1 MHDMSN
7 ALTTLPKATKKQKS
21 STVIEV
27 DDIGFSYDHGKTET
41 LKGISMTVPKNQVTA
56 LIGPSGC
63 GKSTLLRCL
72 NRMNDLIDTA
82 KITRGTIRILG
93 QDIHAADVDA
103 IELRKQVGMVFQ
115 WRDGILALLVDSVGH
130 VTLAFYCCCLMA
142 QGIRSP
148 SVSRRQRVQCQTRLT
163 AQGERGKRE
172 RRGPTGRHRQVGMCR
187 RRRSPQTWPR
197 GQRRRR
203 SIRQRNRRG

>member
-7 ALTTLPKATKKQKS
+7 ELTTLPKATKKKKS

-82 KITRGTIRILG
+82 KITRGAIRILG

-115 WRDGILALLVDSVGH
+115 KYNP
-130 VTLAFYCCCLMA
+130 F
-142 QGIRSP
+142 P
-148 SVSRRQRVQCQTRLT
+148 
-163 AQGERGKRE
+163 K
-172 RRGPTGRHRQVGMCR
+172 
-187 RRRSPQTWPR
+187 
-197 GQRRRR
+197 
-203 SIRQRNRRG
+203 SI

>member
-7 ALTTLPKATKKQKS
+7 ILTSPSKAAKKKKPS
-21 STVIEV
+21 SVIEV
-27 DDIGFSYDHGKTET
+27 EDIGFSYDLGKTET
-41 LKGISMTVPKNQVTA
+41 LKGISMEVPKNQVTA

-115 WRDGILALLVDSVGH
+115 KYNPFPKSIYDNVAYGLRIQGVKKKSVLDEAVERSLKSAALWDE
-130 VTLAFYCCCLMA
+130 A
-142 QGIRSP
+142 QGP
-148 SVSRRQRVQCQTRLT
+148 P
-163 AQGERGKRE
+163 QG
-172 RRGPTGRHRQVGMCR
+172 
-187 RRRSPQTWPR
+187 
-197 GQRRRR
+197 
-203 SIRQRNRRG
+203 

>member
-1 MHDMSN
+1 MHDTSN
-7 ALTTLPKATKKQKS
+7 ALSALPKATKKKKS

-27 DDIGFSYDHGKTET
+27 EDIGFSYDHGKTET
-41 LKGISMTVPKNQVTA
+41 LKGISMEVPKNQVTA

-93 QDIHAADVDA
+93 QDIHATDVDA

-115 WRDGILALLVDSVGH
+115 KYNPFPKSIYDNVAYGLRIQGVKKKSVLDEA
-130 VTLAFYCCCLMA
+130 V
-142 QGIRSP
+142 
-148 SVSRRQRVQCQTRLT
+148 
-163 AQGERGKRE
+163 E
-172 RRGPTGRHRQVGMCR
+172 
-187 RRRSPQTWPR
+187 
-197 GQRRRR
+197 RR
-203 SIRQRNRRG
+203 SIASAQIHTRSFYLLAKFE